1 MGKPYK
7 VAVIGPGAIGSGVIR
22 GILKNPAFQLVGVK
36 AYNPAKAGKDV
47 GELAG
52 VDPVGLKATLE
63 LDDILKLDT
72 DCVLYIS
79 QTYVGTNQIEE
90 QISLLAAGH
99 NVIGIG
105 QYQALD
111 LVDPPLH
118 KRFVEAALKG
128 GSTYHTTGVDP
139 EFFSERLVLL
149 FSALQHSISH
159 IELWEISPSD
169 TIGDESLK
177 ACGFGQSMEE
187 ANANHFSMGLGSI
200 LLVPTMRRLAARM
213 GYPIDR
219 VEVKPEHVAAPFDID
234 IGRAKA
240 PKGTLAG
247 ISRRYDCYSGDHLF
261 YTHRDYYYLSPL
273 GPPPIVQNPDCYVL
287 RIEGEPSIE
296 MTLSFSKS
304 LRTGEL
310 YDEKNRLKP
319 AFVATAA
326 LVLNAVPAV
335 VAAPP
340 GIYEY
345 PEPPSWVGASR
356 V

>member
-139 EFFSERLVLL
+139 EFFSEPFCVLPGGAVFSFVNNKSFHVDIFIVIFLSL
-149 FSALQHSISH
+149 F
-159 IELWEISPSD
+159 
-169 TIGDESLK
+169 
-177 ACGFGQSMEE
+177 
-187 ANANHFSMGLGSI
+187 
-200 LLVPTMRRLAARM
+200 V
-213 GYPIDR
+213 
-219 VEVKPEHVAAPFDID
+219 
-234 IGRAKA
+234 
-240 PKGTLAG
+240 
-247 ISRRYDCYSGDHLF
+247 
-261 YTHRDYYYLSPL
+261 SPL
-273 GPPPIVQNPDCYVL
+273 EKGFHFPGTYAGQDHC
-287 RIEGEPSIE
+287 RA
-296 MTLSFSKS
+296 LSVWQK
-304 LRTGEL
+304 
-310 YDEKNRLKP
+310 
-319 AFVATAA
+319 
-326 LVLNAVPAV
+326 
-335 VAAPP
+335 
-340 GIYEY
+340 
-345 PEPPSWVGASR
+345 
-356 V
+356 